1 MDAKSLETRL
11 TRRTRSILRA
21 SVTTADIFKSSN
33 SRQLSAYL
41 PEGLRGKP

>member
-1 MDAKSLETRL
+1 MGVKSLETRRI
-11 TRRTRSILRA
+11 RRTRSILKA

-41 PEGLRGKP
+41 PEGLNG